1 MSRVFARSLAIFGIA
16 LPVLSAACG
25 CAGGSLVS
33 SPIAPAS
40 TVAEVWRSAPTQW
53 FLEAPI
59 IEVREEIGGARR
71 ALVPTPG
78 AAGAEAPGAG
88 APGAEGPGAEGPGA
102 EGPGAEGPQDPS
114 WRQGAGEAGTL
125 MRELADR
132 ASGTRVVERA
142 TVVRAEGGVLV
153 LERVVEVVEL
163 PAGFELSMQLPLSMR
178 GPDDGSAGSGRRVEW
193 TVHGA
198 ALGALWGEETH
209 AVVLGRDEATRI
221 SLRVDSP
228 PARAPR

>member
-1 MSRVFARSLAIFGIA
+1 MSRVSARSLAIFGIA
-16 LPVLSAACG
+16 LPVLSAVCACT
-25 CAGGSLVS
+25 GGSLAS

-40 TVAEVWRSAPTQW
+40 TVAELWRGAPSRWFLDAPT
-53 FLEAPI
+53 

-71 ALVPTPG
+71 ALVPTQG
-78 AAGAEAPGAG
+78 AAAAG
-88 APGAEGPGAEGPGA
+88 GPWG
-102 EGPGAEGPQDPS
+102 PS
-114 WRQGAGEAGTL
+114 WRHAAGEEGVL

-142 TVVRAEGGVLV
+142 SAVRAEGGVLV

-163 PAGFELSMQLPLSMR
+163 PAGLELMMQLPLSMR

-193 TVHGA
+193 IVHGA

-221 SLRVDSP
+221 SLRADSP
-228 PARAPR
+228 AAPASR